1 MIMQL
6 GLLVVVGR
14 SEKVFTKNVLE
25 KVWQKIKG
33 WKGINLSKAG
43 REVLIK
49 VVVQSIVHC

>member
-1 MIMQL
+1 MQL